1 MQQFAVLH
9 AEKCNTVTKGL
20 GQHIDRQRTPS
31 NADPLKSILNQNL
44 IRPQSDNLVNDVN
57 NRIAEGY
64 KGKKAIR
71 KDAVKA
77 FRIIL
82 SGSHERMKEIEQNPR
97 ELERWQNANI
107 KFMRQRFGSDNLVRM
122 TLHRD
127 ETTPHIHAVVVP
139 ITSDG
144 RLSAKDFI
152 DGPKALKQLQ
162 TDYAQAMQEFGL
174 SRGRENS
181 AAKHTDVKE
190 YYGRVREQEK
200 VFPEIEIPKKGLL
213 EGAEDYTKRV
223 VKSLAP
229 VIELL
234 EREKKKK
241 AQMNS
246 ELGIMKVNLKET
258 KQAVIDEFRR
268 GVKLGA
274 QEMTDKVNRSLRR
287 EGIEIN
293 LDMERMEFS
302 LVRLNQKEEK
312 KEEQKKDQKR
322 DFGMN
327 I

>member
-64 KGKKAIR
+64 KLKKAIR

-162 TDYAQAMQEFGL
+162 TDYAQAMEEFGL
-174 SRGRENS
+174 SRGRNNS
-181 AAKHTDVKE
+181 AAKHTDIKE

-213 EGAEDYTKRV
+213 EGGEDYTKRV
-223 VKSLAP
+223 IQSLAP

-234 EREKKKK
+234 EREKKIK
-241 AQMNS
+241 AQLNS
-246 ELGIMKVNLKET
+246 EIYSMKAKLTE
-258 KQAVIDEFRR
+258 EYRR
-268 GVKLGA
+268 GVKHGA
-274 QEMTDKVNRSLRR
+274 MDIAHMANNALKAD
-287 EGIEIN
+287 GIGIN
-293 LDMERMEFS
+293 LDVEKMQIQFI
-302 LVRLNQKEEK
+302 RLNQQQNNQKEEK
-312 KEEQKKDQKR
+312 KEEPKRDQKR
-322 DFGMN
+322 DFGMGM
-327 I
+327 